1 MVDLNW
7 WNCAEGKWIFESRC
21 SSLRLN
27 VFPWK
32 NRERHLISQG
42 EENINLYVRKGAVS
56 DLCRD
61 VLLMF
66 LVYSILHLWI
76 WELKKLSSSFDLSW
90 KETLLL
96 SLKACPFPLG
106 QLAFLSQ
113 SYWVI
118 ASFSISFC
126 RTSFK
131 ALFYSDAHLINIK
144 RDTMVL
150 DPRDFSLVWN

>member
-7 WNCAEGKWIFESRC
+7 WNCAEGKWIFYSLC
-21 SSLRLN
+21 SLLRFN
-27 VFPWK
+27 AFPWK
-32 NRERHLISQG
+32 NREKHLISQG
-42 EENINLYVRKGAVS
+42 EENINLCIRKGAVS

-61 VLLMF
+61 ILLMF
-66 LVYSILHLWI
+66 LVYSILGLWI
-76 WELKKLSSSFDLSW
+76 WEFKKLSSSFDVSW

-96 SLKACPFPLG
+96 SLKTCPFPLG
-106 QLAFLSQ
+106 QLAFLSL

-118 ASFSISFC
+118 ASFSITFC

-131 ALFYSDAHLINIK
+131 ALFYSDAHFKNIK

-150 DPRDFSLVWN
+150 NPRDFSLVWN